1 MANDFLKTKQVSR
14 KIGDIRHT
22 NVYRKYGKRG
32 GASKDNYDYRTDD
45 GSYNPELAKTIT
57 VEVVSETKKSV
68 DGKLAEDQAE
78 NLVGGAK
85 NILTG
90 IKGISDNAAKGL
102 DGKKKE
108 NKAYKKY
115 PNLDDKELAAKLKRL
130 QMEQQYSDLTGDT
143 VVTKTGAEKAKDA
156 LQTIGAVAGIGAS
169 LVGIGWAIYQ
179 MRNGHGSGGSK

>member
-14 KIGDIRHT
+14 KIDEIRHYG
-22 NVYRKYGKRG
+22 VKGMRWGIRKDPDEIDK
-32 GASKDNYDYRTDD
+32 SKAI
-45 GSYNPELAKTIT
+45 E
-57 VEVVSETKKSV
+57 VQVVSETKKTV